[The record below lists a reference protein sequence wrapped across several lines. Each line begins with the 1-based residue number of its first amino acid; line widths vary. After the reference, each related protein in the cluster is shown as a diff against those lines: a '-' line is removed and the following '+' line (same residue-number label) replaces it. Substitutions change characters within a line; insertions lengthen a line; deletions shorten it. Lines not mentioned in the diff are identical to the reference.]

1 MGTLFGLSAITA
13 WQLQSSSHPVSE
25 FSWAPVAGLNRTG
38 QKCSMGAEGKSRVGS
53 DQRLTSAQG
62 FSPPPPLP
70 PSPPPNPI
78 FPWKDKASSQFPHSL
93 PLLPISFCSRLRRP
107 FVKGAGGFAQI
118 FNLSNLPS
126 APPVSSLVETAL
138 FALASNR
145 ILF

>member
-1 MGTLFGLSAITA
+1 M
-13 WQLQSSSHPVSE
+13 
-25 FSWAPVAGLNRTG
+25 
-38 QKCSMGAEGKSRVGS
+38 GS
-53 DQRLTSAQG
+53 DQRLTPAQG

-70 PSPPPNPI
+70 PSPPPPPNPI
-78 FPWKDKASSQFPHSL
+78 LPWKDKASSQFPHPL
-93 PLLPISFCSRLRRP
+93 PLLPISFYSRLRRP
-107 FVKGAGGFAQI
+107 FVKGAGRGGGEGGFAQI